1 MAYASQSGRA
11 RTSTTNPEAHAI
23 CDRCSFRYNFND
35 LSWQFEW
42 RGSILQNVRIL
53 VCMRCLDV
61 PQEQLRAITL
71 PADPVPIINARVEI
85 YSLDSLDYIGTGAPT
100 TNPHTGIS
108 VPSQDVLGG
117 ATVDDVI
124 IPQPLGPNLRPNA
137 KGHLNPSSLGIDP
150 NAQMTPVKD
159 VQWAQRIPVTSIVS
173 NGSPILT
180 INCSAPH
187 GLTTGAQIAMWGT
200 TNPLAYGI
208 FSITV
213 STATVFTC
221 QANANVPSGNLI
233 ESSTI
238 VQTTNAGLPW
248 SVTQVPQ
255 TGL

>member
-1 MAYASQSGRA
+1 MPLGNLRFCY
-11 RTSTTNPEAHAI
+11 
-23 CDRCSFRYNFND
+23 
-35 LSWQFEW
+35 
-42 RGSILQNVRIL
+42 
-53 VCMRCLDV
+53 RCLDI
-61 PQEQLRAITL
+61 PQEQLRSIIL
-71 PADPVPIINARVEI
+71 PQDPVPVVPAQPEM
-85 YSLDSLDYIGTGAPT
+85 YADDSIDYIGAGVATISPR
-100 TNPHTGIS
+100 TGIPI
-108 VPSQDVLGG
+108 PSTAILGG
-117 ATVDDVI
+117 ADTTQALTPPTV
-124 IPQPLGPNLRPNA
+124 GPNLRPNSQ
-137 KGHLNPSSLGIDP
+137 GYLNPSSLGIDP

-173 NGSPILT
+173 NGTPTLT

-200 TNPLAYGI
+200 TNSLAYGI

-238 VQTTNAGLPW
+238 IQTTNAGLPW